1 MEWELGNAVFFMVAS
16 QLWGSQIPALCGEGP
31 APVSEL
37 VLKKLEKQNCSDFK
51 IIWNITIL
59 HPAVVSLWS
68 GAFQGGKW
76 NAELIPAFLCNL
88 PAFFPL
94 LIQSAVVKTPQWSNV
109 YFGFVLSF

>member
-1 MEWELGNAVFFMVAS
+1 MQFLGVFSMVAS

-37 VLKKLEKQNCSDFK
+37 VLKKLEKQNSSDFK

-88 PAFFPL
+88 SAFFPSTNSKYC
-94 LIQSAVVKTPQWSNV
+94 IKNPSMK
-109 YFGFVLSF
+109 